1 MKVLVPLD
9 GSVRAEEALRTAD
22 RLLRNEVGGVLY
34 LHRVCISP
42 VVESKETAASGL
54 KKVEVYLRTVAAH
67 LKEKS
72 YHVQT
77 YVDQASGDPAPV
89 IAAKAEALGTDVI
102 IMCSHGKSALQ
113 QFLLGS
119 TAYNLSRMSKISVL
133 IVKQTSE
140 REDLD
145 QGGG

>member
-34 LHRVCISP
+34 LHRVSVSP
-42 VVESKETAASGL
+42 VGESEETSASGL
-54 KKVEVYLRTVAAH
+54 KKVEEYLRTVAAH

-72 YHVQT
+72 YQVQT
-77 YVDQASGDPAPV
+77 YVGQANGDPAPV